1 MLNAIDG
8 RFCKNDI
15 AEGAKMECELHEKYV
30 ILCDFSDPGGRYP
43 GQSCLS
49 GEGMDKWLKPFSRR

>member
-15 AEGAKMECELHEKYV
+15 AEGAKNGVRIARK
-30 ILCDFSDPGGRYP
+30 ICDF
-43 GQSCLS
+43 
-49 GEGMDKWLKPFSRR
+49 M